1 MKKTKSK
8 KVSKAAVTLYAIAT
22 VMLGITIYYAY
33 TCCAYVASIVE
44 EGFVISENLT
54 DTINYYLS
62 TLTPYVFYTVCLV
75 AIGYML
81 QQIKKISLLQSVNV
95 EEREVEVEEI
105 VDEDESYN
113 TLINELKAQ

>member
-8 KVSKAAVTLYAIAT
+8 KVSKAAVTLYALAT

-33 TCCAYVASIVE
+33 TCYAYLASIVE

-62 TLTPYVFYTVCLV
+62 TAPVH
-75 AIGYML
+75 
-81 QQIKKISLLQSVNV
+81 
-95 EEREVEVEEI
+95 I
-105 VDEDESYN
+105 VLS
-113 TLINELKAQ
+113 